1 MKTKK
6 SVDILKQESDEESDK
21 VEEEPYNSD
30 ESADQHG
37 DFNEFE
43 GKTLLEIEE
52 ELEKVKMEQS
62 QEWKEMFSKFGL
74 TELDQELIRDDI
86 LLFMVQQTDEHGSNS
101 LHHTC
106 K

>member
-1 MKTKK
+1 MGTKK
-6 SVDILKQESDEESDK
+6 RVAILKQESEQESDK

-52 ELEKVKMEQS
+52 ELEKVKTEQS

-74 TELDQELIRDDI
+74 TELDQELLRDDI
-86 LLFMVQQTDEHGSNS
+86 LLFMVQQTDDYDSNS
-101 LHHTC
+101 LHLTC